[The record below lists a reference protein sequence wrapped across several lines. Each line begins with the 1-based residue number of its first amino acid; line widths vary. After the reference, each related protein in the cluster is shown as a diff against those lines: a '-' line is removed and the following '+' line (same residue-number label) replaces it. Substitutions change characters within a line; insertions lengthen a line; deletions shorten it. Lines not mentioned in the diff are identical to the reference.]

1 MKTSKLALF
10 SKTKTMEGLIDDF
23 LDQVSNGG
31 MKFEQGIATYIDSGA
46 EGHCKDLVL
55 QLRRIEGE
63 GNRLRRTIEVQLH
76 TEMLI
81 PDLRGDVL
89 SLMEDLNHLLGL
101 AEDIFLAVTVE
112 CPAVEEPYQADF
124 KLMTSHAVKTLEAAV
139 LGARAFFRNLSAVH
153 DHLNKVG
160 FHEEEVDQI
169 ATRLKRAIFA
179 SDLGL
184 ADKMHLRYFVD
195 KIDSLADEAEDV
207 GDWLA
212 IYSIKRSM

>member
-1 MKTSKLALF
+1 MKTPKLALF

-31 MKFEQGIATYIDSGA
+31 MKFEQGISTYLDA
-46 EGHCKDLVL
+46 NEEWRLKDLVRE
-55 QLRRIEGE
+55 LRLIEVE

-89 SLMEDLNHLLGL
+89 SLMEDLNYLLGL
-101 AEDIFLAVTVE
+101 VEDIFLAVTVE
-112 CPAVEEPYQADF
+112 FPVVDETYQADF
-124 KLMTSHAVKTLEAAV
+124 KLMTTHAVKTMEAAV
-139 LGARAFFRNLSAVH
+139 LAARAFFRNLAAVH

-160 FHEEEVDQI
+160 FHEEEVDKI
-169 ATRLKRAIFA
+169 ATRLKRAIFE
-179 SDLGL
+179 SDMGL
-184 ADKMHLRYFVD
+184 AEKMHLRYFVD
-195 KIDSLADEAEDV
+195 KIDSLADAAEDV

-212 IYSIKRSM
+212 IYSIKRAM

>member
-31 MKFEQGIATYIDSGA
+31 MKFEQGIGTYIDSGA

-112 CPAVEEPYQADF
+112 RPAVDPPYQADF

-139 LGARAFFRNLSAVH
+139 LAARAFFRNLSAVH

-184 ADKMHLRYFVD
+184 AERMHLRYFVD

-212 IYSIKRSM
+212 IYSIKRSI